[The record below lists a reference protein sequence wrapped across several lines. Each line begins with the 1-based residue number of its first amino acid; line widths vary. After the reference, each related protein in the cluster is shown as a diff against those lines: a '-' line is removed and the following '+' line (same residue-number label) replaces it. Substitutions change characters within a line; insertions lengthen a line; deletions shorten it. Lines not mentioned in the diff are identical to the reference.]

1 MTQFNKEKG
10 YVEIEQL
17 KSLNFKIQEGTKK
30 EKRRS
35 QWKSLRKKE
44 NNMLTNYTRR
54 QIIYINQ
61 RHLPTKVTPVL
72 DFTD

>member
-44 NNMLTNYTRR
+44 NNMLTNY
-54 QIIYINQ
+54 I
-61 RHLPTKVTPVL
+61 
-72 DFTD
+72 